1 MSWSYRITILYVG
14 FVVLIISMVVLAMR
28 QNVDLVAKDYYDQE
42 LKYQNKIDVI
52 NRTRELSESLSWE
65 VKQGELSLKFP
76 SQFKGEQIK
85 GSIYFFRPSNAVL
98 DQAIAITT
106 DTSGIQSISTREL
119 MKGVYKMQVSW
130 SVNDTTYYNEGII
143 QVN

>member
-52 NRTRELSESLSWE
+52 NRTLELSESLSWE

-76 SQFKGEQIK
+76 SQFKGQHIE

-98 DQAIAITT
+98 DQTIVIVT
-106 DTSGIQSISTREL
+106 DTSGIQSISTKEL
-119 MKGVYKMQVSW
+119 MKGAYKMQVSW
-130 SVNDTTYYNEGII
+130 SVNNNTYYNEGII

>member
-52 NRTRELSESLSWE
+52 NRTRELSEPLSWE
-65 VKQGELSLKFP
+65 VKPGELSLKFP
-76 SQFKGEQIK
+76 RQFKGQHIE

-98 DQAIAITT
+98 DQTIVIVT
-106 DTSGIQSISTREL
+106 DTSGIQSISTKEL
-119 MKGVYKMQVSW
+119 MKGAYKMQVSW
-130 SVNDTTYYNEGII
+130 SVNNNTYYNEGII